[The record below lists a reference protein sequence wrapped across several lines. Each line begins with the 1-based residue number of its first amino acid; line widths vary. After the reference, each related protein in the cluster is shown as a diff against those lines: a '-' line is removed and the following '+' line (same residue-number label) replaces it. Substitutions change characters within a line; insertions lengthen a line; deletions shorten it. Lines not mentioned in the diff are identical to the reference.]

1 MNSSIQ
7 NLHYA
12 IGELAYCIAK
22 VDGSVQKEER
32 EKFHDIVVSE
42 LEDDYDFNISD
53 IVFHIMD
60 KDKSDSQ
67 TTYKWALNEIK
78 MNSHYLS
85 PKLKSKFIA
94 VMEKIA
100 NAFPPVTKEESEVL
114 EKFKKDIAP
123 LKGDP
128 VYYDKKLMS
137 RK

>member
-1 MNSSIQ
+1 MDTPIQ

-12 IGELAYCIAK
+12 IGQLAYCIAR
-22 VDGSVQKEER
+22 VDGKVQKEER

-67 TTYKWALNEIK
+67 STYKWAISEIK

-85 PKLKSKFIA
+85 PEIKRKFIS

-100 NAFPPVTKEESEVL
+100 NAYPPVTMEENEIL

-128 VYYDKKLMS
+128 VYYMKPVK
-137 RK
+137 